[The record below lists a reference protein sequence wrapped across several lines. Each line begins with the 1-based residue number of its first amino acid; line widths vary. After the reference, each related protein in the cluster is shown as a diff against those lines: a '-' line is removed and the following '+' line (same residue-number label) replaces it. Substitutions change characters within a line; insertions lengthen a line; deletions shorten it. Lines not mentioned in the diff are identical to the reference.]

1 MPATVTAELTK
12 LEQNLNNEKEQRLA
26 KIRKDAERIKTQLQ
40 SDQDPFL
47 RLSNDFLV
55 LIEETSNIRNA
66 IQAQARVEKSQVQ
79 GLKEKI
85 NVLNEKLD
93 KIKTEESNTEKA
105 LTKLGEALN
114 RQISALH
121 KKEQHDL
128 SHISGAIE
136 AHEIKTERAQDTILE
151 LRDTLSGL
159 KQKTEGMHTII
170 DISLSQ
176 LNGNLLEI
184 EQKIKNEAKI
194 ENKDISTVNQRVHDL
209 VEQLNRLKSEQEASK
224 ESVVKLIRNN
234 QATLDARLT
243 TIEAE
248 KIGVAEAKKLLN
260 EIQVANEQMQQR
272 LKEQLGN
279 LSTTMRQQLDS
290 QYKQAMTRMSR
301 IQKTNTQL
309 KNKVGKN
316 RALEQSDVVDLKN
329 HLRELVLDINRLNEA
344 EKDIESSIMKTIA
357 DQQEKNQ
364 KKIKDILEKDLEDTK
379 TISEA
384 RNAIASLQK
393 SATEQQNKL
402 SQIATGSEAQGAKLR
417 AAIQQLSETA
427 GQLKTQIGDERRL
440 EQQDLAQVLSKI
452 QLVSERITQQR
463 AETQKQIAQSIEH
476 HRQDF
481 DTIDMNLK
489 NQTTSVE
496 KISGMLAQKIN
507 ALENTLTDVKTS
519 ATEAQKKTISQTEAR
534 LNELREKLE
543 KSASSSEVKKAIGAL
558 SEQLKSTDLRNREIE
573 NSAKEKIMGLQQQLN
588 QATQALVKV
597 KKIDEIKEQLNKLQV
612 ANKMLRSEID
622 ESNHYLLDDIIEL
635 SARAQETEERLAKD
649 EVIDH
654 SDLLS
659 IRHSVNELNKSL
671 STLKGID
678 KTKQIGEDVKK
689 IENVLSKF
697 SKKTQPAEATES
709 LSEIKEKLI
718 ELSGRSDKKDT
729 ELEQRLNSL
738 NKTLEKLATGE
749 LDTSA
754 KQTSEKIGRLEKE
767 HEGLRENKRLIEKLQ
782 QKTRDLE
789 EQLQQTKA
797 ASKQDLLKL
806 EQKITSM
813 KKATQSIKETAQEI
827 KKQEEKREKQQE
839 PPAPVSEKEISQDD
853 IQKSVGAL
861 KKGQD
866 IDDIIANLNSLG
878 YSSAQ
883 VQTILEQA
891 RLTWMYG

>member
-66 IQAQARVEKSQVQ
+66 SQAQARVEKSQVQ

-248 KIGVAEAKKLLN
+248 KIGVAHSKKLLN

-384 RNAIASLQK
+384 RNAIASR
-393 SATEQQNKL
+393 
-402 SQIATGSEAQGAKLR
+402 SE
-417 AAIQQLSETA
+417 
-427 GQLKTQIGDERRL
+427 ERR
-440 EQQDLAQVLSKI
+440 V
-452 QLVSERITQQR
+452 
-463 AETQKQIAQSIEH
+463 
-476 HRQDF
+476 
-481 DTIDMNLK
+481 
-489 NQTTSVE
+489 
-496 KISGMLAQKIN
+496 
-507 ALENTLTDVKTS
+507 
-519 ATEAQKKTISQTEAR
+519 
-534 LNELREKLE
+534 
-543 KSASSSEVKKAIGAL
+543 
-558 SEQLKSTDLRNREIE
+558 
-573 NSAKEKIMGLQQQLN
+573 
-588 QATQALVKV
+588 
-597 KKIDEIKEQLNKLQV
+597 
-612 ANKMLRSEID
+612 
-622 ESNHYLLDDIIEL
+622 
-635 SARAQETEERLAKD
+635 
-649 EVIDH
+649 
-654 SDLLS
+654 
-659 IRHSVNELNKSL
+659 
-671 STLKGID
+671 
-678 KTKQIGEDVKK
+678 
-689 IENVLSKF
+689 
-697 SKKTQPAEATES
+697 
-709 LSEIKEKLI
+709 
-718 ELSGRSDKKDT
+718 
-729 ELEQRLNSL
+729 
-738 NKTLEKLATGE
+738 
-749 LDTSA
+749 
-754 KQTSEKIGRLEKE
+754 
-767 HEGLRENKRLIEKLQ
+767 
-782 QKTRDLE
+782 
-789 EQLQQTKA
+789 
-797 ASKQDLLKL
+797 
-806 EQKITSM
+806 
-813 KKATQSIKETAQEI
+813 
-827 KKQEEKREKQQE
+827 
-839 PPAPVSEKEISQDD
+839 
-853 IQKSVGAL
+853 
-861 KKGQD
+861 
-866 IDDIIANLNSLG
+866 
-878 YSSAQ
+878 
-883 VQTILEQA
+883 
-891 RLTWMYG
+891 